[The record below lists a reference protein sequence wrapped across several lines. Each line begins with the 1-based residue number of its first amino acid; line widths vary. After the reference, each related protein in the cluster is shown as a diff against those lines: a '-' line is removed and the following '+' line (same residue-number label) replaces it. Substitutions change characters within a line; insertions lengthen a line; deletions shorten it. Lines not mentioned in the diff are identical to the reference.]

1 MLRALVLILLLANA
15 GFWAWR
21 QGWLEPLHGT
31 IGARPDGEREPERLA
46 RQVHP
51 ERVQLVTPADG
62 GTARPAA
69 ESASAAEAA
78 SAAASAAETTVEAAC
93 LEAGP
98 FDARAL
104 SAAQALVQVLLPAE
118 SVKVRALT
126 AGSWWVAIGPFP
138 EAELLPKKKEQLR
151 RIEVPSE
158 EARVSPGS
166 SPVLVLSRHD
176 SRDAAEAE
184 LKAWNGRGVITAR
197 VIDAT
202 AGVPHA
208 LRVAQA
214 DAKQQVLLVAL
225 PSEKLGGHRFE
236 PCLVETP

>member
-1 MLRALVLILLLANA
+1 MLRWLVLILLLANA

-31 IGARPDGEREPERLA
+31 IGARPEGEREPERLA

-51 ERVQLVTPADG
+51 ERVQLVNLAAG
-62 GTARPAA
+62 ATARPAA
-69 ESASAAEAA
+69 DGASAAA
-78 SAAASAAETTVEAAC
+78 AAASAASATGSAAETAC

-98 FDARAL
+98 FDAGAL
-104 SAAQALVQVLLPAE
+104 NAAQALVQVLLPAE
-118 SVKVRALT
+118 SIRVRALT

-151 RIEVPSE
+151 RSKVPSE
-158 EARVSPGS
+158 EARVSPAS

-176 SRDAAEAE
+176 SREAAEVE
-184 LKAWNGRGVITAR
+184 LKVWNGRGVITAR

-202 AGVPHA
+202 AAVPHA

-214 DAKQQVLLVAL
+214 DPKQQILLLAL